1 MIGVTVGRQH
11 SRGCEWREAVC
22 LLAKQATTWE
32 SCPQKAKH
40 LLRNLANISSILYA
54 GEEER
59 TRKMILRMTL
69 LVWRCFALI
78 REIAGDSPK
87 TCSREALYGGYL
99 HDIAHAPTQLAVVNL
114 LSCNTEGLKRIQG
127 QAKAVALA
135 CTGRRHQYI
144 PLQVLTRL
152 QLQGQNAARGAT
164 GISKV
169 SKVAALQPHPPPSPL
184 HPRTANNRQPE
195 HRGLPRFY

>member
-1 MIGVTVGRQH
+1 MVVR
-11 SRGCEWREAVC
+11 
-22 LLAKQATTWE
+22 L
-32 SCPQKAKH
+32 
-40 LLRNLANISSILYA
+40 
-54 GEEER
+54 
-59 TRKMILRMTL
+59 TL
-69 LVWRCFALI
+69 LVWRCYALI

-114 LSCNTEGLKRIQG
+114 LLCNTEALERIQD

-135 CTGRRHQYI
+135 CTNRRHQDI

-152 QLQGQNAARGAT
+152 QLQSQNAERGAT

-169 SKVAALQPHPPPSPL
+169 SKAAAALPPGRPTIVSPSTVDRPDFIAL
-184 HPRTANNRQPE
+184 MTQCSTFLVKGKGVWWHKEEDFVIFHDGHDDPA
-195 HRGLPRFY
+195 